1 VRTAHL
7 RARPGVPAITAIG
20 AGKPCNDHTRR
31 AGPTGPISW
40 VGRVAG
46 VAVRRWWT
54 SGVLAA
60 INLIVIALA
69 ALVLLRP
76 APVPAAMTLPQV
88 GDPLPPGA
96 TACLVV
102 VYDNLP
108 GPLNAGARGTP
119 MTTCEFVEQV
129 RRAYVMSSAGQL
141 TVVSPVTRK
150 PYEMQCTPAGSYV
163 TCTGGQDAIVYLYH
177 R

>member
-1 VRTAHL
+1 
-7 RARPGVPAITAIG
+7 
-20 AGKPCNDHTRR
+20 
-31 AGPTGPISW
+31 
-40 VGRVAG
+40 VAA

-54 SGVLAA
+54 SAVLAA
-60 INLIVIALA
+60 INLIIIALV

-76 APVPAAMTLPQV
+76 APVPAATPLPQV

-96 TACLVV
+96 AACPV

-141 TVVSPVTRK
+141 RVVSPVTRK
-150 PYEMQCTPAGSYV
+150 PYEMQCTPAASYV